1 MKITFDRILT
11 VILIGL
17 IGMYLLRSYRN
28 RPSMVNGELAPTF
41 SSQLKDGSNF
51 DLAQLKGNYV
61 LLDFWGSW
69 CAPCRRQNPG
79 LVKLYEEFHEGDFFG
94 GANFEIV
101 SIGIEQS
108 ERNWHAAIEKDDLKW
123 PFHIM
128 DTSGGG
134 DQTFSGPVSSLY
146 DIRSVPTSYLLDPKG
161 TIIAV
166 NAAHGQIRRLL
177 NKRLEKE

>member
-28 RPSMVNGELAPTF
+28 RPSMVNGELAPQF
-41 SSQLKDGSNF
+41 SAQLIDGTDF

-79 LVKLYEEFHEGDFFG
+79 LVKLYEAFHEADFIGD
-94 GANFEIV
+94 ATFEVV
-101 SIGIEQS
+101 SIGIEQN
-108 ERNWHAAIEKDDLKW
+108 ERNWRTAIEKDGLKW
-123 PFHIM
+123 PYHIM
-128 DTSGGG
+128 DISGGG
-134 DQTFSGPVSSLY
+134 DQTFSGSVSSLY
-146 DIRSVPTSYLLDPKG
+146 EIKSVPTSYLLDPQG

-166 NAAHGQIRRLL
+166 NGAHGQLRRLL